1 MMIYWINKI
10 AGWLASPMG
19 LEVLLL
25 AAGLICLLLPKR
37 RIRLAIGF
45 LVAALALFWVLG
57 STVTVRALEWELE
70 REFPVR
76 LAEEMPAADAIV
88 LLGGGM
94 AAAPGHY
101 PYADMAPAADRV
113 WHAARLYKAG
123 KAPIIIPSGSGDL
136 ASTVPLLQDFGVPS
150 SAILVEGKA
159 RNTEENARFVEKI
172 LAARGKKRADG
183 EGNLSRV
190 EGGEGRGSGDLNRVE
205 RGERI
210 EGGGS
215 GDLSR
220 VERVDRAD
228 GKAVAVHRPK
238 ILLVTSAWHMRRSV
252 LMYERYAPNL
262 EVIPAATDYE
272 MAARQRGDAVV
283 YFLRELV
290 PDADAFFR
298 SSFLLKEYVGY
309 WGYRLLRR

>member
-1 MMIYWINKI
+1 MMIYWINKV

-25 AAGLICLLLPKR
+25 AAGLTCLLLPKR

-45 LVAALALFWVLG
+45 FATALALFWGLG
-57 STVTVRALEWELE
+57 SMLTVRVLEWELE

-76 LAEEMPAADAIV
+76 LAEEMPEADAIV

-123 KAPIIIPSGSGDL
+123 KAPLIIPSGSGDL
-136 ASTVPLLQDFGVPS
+136 ASTVPLLRDFGVPQA
-150 SAILVEGKA
+150 AILVEGKA
-159 RNTEENARFVEKI
+159 RNTEENAKFVSVLLEQMASANKPSSSSSQ
-172 LAARGKKRADG
+172 LLNASTPQRAQ
-183 EGNLSRV
+183 
-190 EGGEGRGSGDLNRVE
+190 
-205 RGERI
+205 
-210 EGGGS
+210 
-215 GDLSR
+215 
-220 VERVDRAD
+220 A
-228 GKAVAVHRPK
+228 KPK
-238 ILLVTSAWHMRRSV
+238 VLLVTSAWHMRRSL

-272 MAARQRGDAVV
+272 MAARPRD
-283 YFLRELV
+283 
-290 PDADAFFR
+290 
-298 SSFLLKEYVGY
+298 
-309 WGYRLLRR
+309 

>member
-1 MMIYWINKI
+1 MVFWINKI
-10 AGWLASPMG
+10 AGWFASPMG

-37 RIRLAIGF
+37 RIRLAIGA
-45 LVAALALFWVLG
+45 LAAALVLFWVLG

-123 KAPIIIPSGSGDL
+123 KAPVIIPSGSGDL

-183 EGNLSRV
+183 EGKLSR
-190 EGGEGRGSGDLNRVE
+190 GE
-205 RGERI
+205 RGEG
-210 EGGGS
+210 E
-215 GDLSR
+215 DLSC
-220 VERVDRAD
+220 VDRVDE
-228 GKAVAVHRPK
+228 KAVAVHKPK

-272 MAARQRGDAVV
+272 MAARQRGRTVV
-283 YFLRELV
+283 CFLRELV